1 MTLTLRPSIALSFLL
16 VSILS
21 ACSPNPTVLQDRVY
35 GSRAVPAPA
44 PAPVQKKPTTAA
56 KVIAPPKVVAAP
68 VAQPGKVITHQPMQ
82 IPPPV
87 SVAVEEPTI
96 APPVVEPV
104 AVATPKAYASS
115 PAVQALIR
123 TADAEAAKGSLD
135 KAADTLERALRMEGD
150 NPDLWMKLAKI
161 NEQQGKH
168 DQALGMVSKAQAYR
182 EQLN

>member
-1 MTLTLRPSIALSFLL
+1 MTLTLRPSIALSFVL

-44 PAPVQKKPTTAA
+44 PAPVQKKPTAAA
-56 KVIAPPKVVAAP
+56 KVVVPPKVVAAP
-68 VAQPGKVITHQPMQ
+68 ATQPSKVITHQPMQ
-82 IPPPV
+82 TPPPV
-87 SVAVEEPTI
+87 PVAVEEPTV
-96 APPVVEPV
+96 APPVVEQV
-104 AVATPKAYASS
+104 AVTPKAYASS

-123 TADAEAAKGSLD
+123 TADAEAARGSLD

>member
-1 MTLTLRPSIALSFLL
+1 MTATFRLSASLSLLL
-16 VSILS
+16 VSLLS
-21 ACSPNPTVLQDRVY
+21 ACSPNPAVLQDRVY

-44 PAPVQKKPTTAA
+44 PAAAKP
-56 KVIAPPKVVAAP
+56 KVIAAPKVVSTPA
-68 VAQPGKVITHQPMQ
+68 AQPSKVITHA
-82 IPPPV
+82 PV
-87 SVAVEEPTI
+87 QTPAPLPAPVVVVEPTVT
-96 APPVVEPV
+96 APPVEQQAEVI
-104 AVATPKAYASS
+104 TPKAYVSS
-115 PAVQALIR
+115 SAVQALVR
-123 TADAEAAKGSLD
+123 TADAEAAKGNLD

>member
-1 MTLTLRPSIALSFLL
+1 
-16 VSILS
+16 
-21 ACSPNPTVLQDRVY
+21 
-35 GSRAVPAPA
+35 
-44 PAPVQKKPTTAA
+44 
-56 KVIAPPKVVAAP
+56 
-68 VAQPGKVITHQPMQ
+68 
-82 IPPPV
+82 
-87 SVAVEEPTI
+87 
-96 APPVVEPV
+96 
-104 AVATPKAYASS
+104 
-115 PAVQALIR
+115 LIR